1 MTQRT
6 NPATKLQVKVITGTN
21 SQGKDTIAT
30 RSFTMNPELAD
41 EDILSIGR
49 KLSRLQNLPVQG
61 VCRQD
66 TAGLAE
72 VH

>member
-6 NPATKLQVKVITGTN
+6 NAATRLQVKVITGTN

-49 KLSRLQNLPVQG
+49 KLARLQSLPIQG
-61 VCRQD
+61 ICRQD
-66 TAGLAE
+66 NAGLAE

>member
-21 SQGKDTIAT
+21 SQGKDAIAT
-30 RSFTMNPELAD
+30 RSFNVNPALAD

>member
-6 NPATKLQVKVITGTN
+6 NTATRLQVKVITGTN

-61 VCRQD
+61 ICRQD

>member
-6 NPATKLQVKVITGTN
+6 NATTRLQVKVITGTN

-30 RSFTMNPELAD
+30 RFFTMNPELAD

-61 VCRQD
+61 ICRQD

>member
-6 NPATKLQVKVITGTN
+6 NAVTKLQVKVTTKTN
-21 SQGKDTIAT
+21 SQGKDIIAT
-30 RSFTMNPELAD
+30 RSFTMNPELTD

-61 VCRQD
+61 ICRQD

>member
-61 VCRQD
+61 VYRQD

>member
-6 NPATKLQVKVITGTN
+6 NATTKLQVKVITGSN
-21 SQGKDTIAT
+21 SLDKDIVAT
-30 RSFTMNPELAD
+30 RSFTVNPELAD
-41 EDILSIGR
+41 EDVLSIGT
-49 KLSRLQNLPVQG
+49 KLAALQSLPVQG

-66 TAGLAE
+66 NANLAE

>member
-6 NPATKLQVKVITGTN
+6 NAVTKLQVKVITKTN
-21 SQGKDTIAT
+21 SQGKDIIAT
-30 RSFTMNPELAD
+30 RSFTMNPELTD

>member
-6 NPATKLQVKVITGTN
+6 NAATKLQVKVITGTN

-30 RSFTMNPELAD
+30 RSFTMNPALAD

-49 KLSRLQNLPVQG
+49 KISRLQNLPVQG
-61 VCRQD
+61 VYRQD